1 MIPNSV
7 LQDDEEEEQEQE
19 RRMIPNSVLQDDE
32 EEEQETGR
40 IKNSF
45 SDNLSQLVSMGFLTE
60 EAEYALR
67 ASYNHLSIAVDYL
80 VSGVQTHTDTDTDTH
95 RHTDTDNPLA
105 FLRTVPEFQ
114 HIRTLVQANPASL
127 QSLLLSFGAQYPT
140 LMESIN
146 LHKATFVRMLHE
158 PAVGGLGQRGG
169 GPGGCAF

>member
-7 LQDDEEEEQEQE
+7 LQDDRSHEQEQE

-45 SDNLSQLVSMGFLTE
+45 SDNLSQLVGMGFLTE

-80 VSGVQTHTDTDTDTH
+80 VSGVPADTSSLPPE
-95 RHTDTDNPLA
+95 TDNPLA